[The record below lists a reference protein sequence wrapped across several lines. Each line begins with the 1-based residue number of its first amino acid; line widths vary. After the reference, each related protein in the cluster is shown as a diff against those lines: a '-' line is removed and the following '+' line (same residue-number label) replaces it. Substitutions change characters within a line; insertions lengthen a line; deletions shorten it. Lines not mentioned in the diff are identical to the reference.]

1 MNENNLYECLNENV
15 NPLSYFPL
23 FIQIGQF
30 IWKLNSVSLEKG
42 QLGIEVVV

>member
-1 MNENNLYECLNENV
+1 MEMLTLF
-15 NPLSYFPL
+15 LL